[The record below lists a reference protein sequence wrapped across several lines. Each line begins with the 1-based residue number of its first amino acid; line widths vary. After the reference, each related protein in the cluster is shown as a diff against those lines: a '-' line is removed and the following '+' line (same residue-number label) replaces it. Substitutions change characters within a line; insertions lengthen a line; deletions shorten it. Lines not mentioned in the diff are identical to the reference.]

1 MILNLQIISQST
13 VLVNV
18 DSTQLTTQT
27 NRTATLTLQAGS
39 NIILNAAFTMQN
51 HGCCAEGACLLINIQ
66 KINKHLDWV

>member
-27 NRTATLTLQAGS
+27 YRTATLTLQAGS
-39 NIILNAAFTMQN
+39 NIILNAAFAMQN
-51 HGCCAEGACLLINIQ
+51 HGCYTEGACLLIKIQ
-66 KINKHLDWV
+66 KINQHLDWV

>member
-27 NRTATLTLQAGS
+27 HRTATLTLQAGS
-39 NIILNAAFTMQN
+39 NIILNAAFAMQK
-51 HGCCAEGACLLINIQ
+51 HGCCAEGACLLIKIQ
-66 KINKHLDWV
+66 KINQHLDWV